1 MFRYIKRT
9 KITLYSI
16 EICLMKKL
24 LIICLPLLLLMSCKK
39 EVSEL
44 PPATQTGAN
53 TFGAKVNGN
62 FWVPQGFGPVPA
74 GNLLEAIRLGPNFYI
89 RARNFA
95 SSPNET
101 EFEIFIKDLTGPGT
115 YPLNTTMASRSTAAS
130 YGFYLKR
137 NLTPISEWL
146 TSATNSGSV
155 TVTFMDTT
163 NNILSGTF
171 QFTATDVYGTGGPIT
186 VSEGRFDVRY

>member
-1 MFRYIKRT
+1 MFKYIKHT
-9 KITLYSI
+9 KITLYTI

-24 LIICLPLLLLMSCKK
+24 ITICLPLLFLMSCKK
-39 EVSEL
+39 EVTEL

-62 FWVPQGFGPVPA
+62 FWIPQGFGPAPA
-74 GNLLEAIRLGPNFYI
+74 SNLLEAIRLGPNFYI

-115 YPLNTTMASRSTAAS
+115 YSLNTTMAARSTAAS
-130 YGFYLKR
+130 YGFYVKR
-137 NLTPISEWL
+137 NFSPISEWL
-146 TSATNSGSV
+146 TSATYSGSV
-155 TVTFMDTT
+155 TITFMDTT

-171 QFTATDVYGTGGPIT
+171 QFTAEDVFGTGTPIT
-186 VSEGRFDVRY
+186 VSEGRFDVKY